1 MAYQN
6 YGTTTYPV
14 YLNSPLPEL
23 DTTNPSVAARI
34 ENGLAQTI
42 TAVKKLLVRDGGK
55 VWIGTAAPSVT
66 DLPNA
71 EEGDGYIQTDGT
83 NALHIYTLTSKAND
97 TWSDEGSLQG
107 PGGNAIHFGT
117 AVTGTGT
124 GISATVAGS
133 KANDMYVNTSA
144 FGIYQATAPNTWN
157 YLGSLQGPAGAAG
170 SAIFFGTVVT
180 GTGTSISAEV
190 TGSKA
195 TDTYINY
202 SSWNVYQATAPNVWD
217 YKGNIAGPQGAGSGW
232 DVSTDSASTA
242 CSWTLANGA
251 YKYFTN
257 SAITSLTITDGL
269 NNTGDMATVEFTS
282 PSTAATYSAPSGS
295 KHYGD
300 DCSDGAFTPA
310 ASTTYKLVFEKW
322 GAGLTCYVK
331 ARS

>member
-1 MAYQN
+1 MAYSN
-6 YGTTTYPV
+6 YGTSTYPV
-14 YLNSPLPEL
+14 LLNDPLPTL
-23 DTTNPSVAARI
+23 DPANPTVAARI

-42 TAVKKLLVRDGGK
+42 TAVKKMLVRDGGK

-124 GISATVAGS
+124 
-133 KANDMYVNTSA
+133 
-144 FGIYQATAPNTWN
+144 
-157 YLGSLQGPAGAAG
+157 
-170 SAIFFGTVVT
+170 
-180 GTGTSISAEV
+180 SISAEV
-190 TGSKA
+190 AGSKA

-202 SSWNVYQATAPNVWD
+202 STWNVYQATAPNVWD

-300 DCSDGAFTPA
+300 DCSDGAFTPS